1 MNIRQEQIVCI
12 LHKADD
18 WVTAKEFQRK
28 IQISPRELRN
38 EVADLR
44 KQGLV
49 IDSGNYGYK
58 IAKSQQEAER
68 CIARLRATANSIL
81 DVTDAMNISK
91 NALPRNEVEQ
101 G

>member
-28 IQISPRELRN
+28 IKISPRELRN